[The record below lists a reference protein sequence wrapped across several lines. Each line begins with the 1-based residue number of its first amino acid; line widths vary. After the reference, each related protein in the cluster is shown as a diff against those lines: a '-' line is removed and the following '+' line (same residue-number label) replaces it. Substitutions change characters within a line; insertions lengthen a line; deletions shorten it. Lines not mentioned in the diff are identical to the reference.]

1 MADSVPIVCPY
12 CGVGCNLDLALDQN
26 GRPVKSRA
34 TGRNPELNAKYACVK
49 GFTVYE
55 LLNHP
60 ERLTQPYIR
69 KADKL
74 ELVSW
79 EKAIAAASRG
89 LMVTIQKYGP
99 QSVGL
104 LCSGKIL
111 NEEAYLS
118 QKFQRAVIGNNHVD
132 NCARLCHG
140 PTEAAL
146 RQQLGY
152 GAVSTFLE
160 DYEAVETVFLVGAHT
175 TFTHPV
181 IWMQVKKRA
190 KKGGLNLILADPRET
205 DLVKNAAVHLKVKPG
220 TDIFWIKALGKII
233 IDRGWHDRKFC
244 EQQTIGFEAML
255 QSVENLDVDQACKR
269 AGVAREELEKAA
281 ELIHDKKTIFIWGMG
296 LTQHAHGT
304 DNISALVNLALL
316 TGNIGK
322 PGCGLSPLRGQNNV
336 QGAGDMGAL
345 PNLLAGH
352 MEVDD
357 PAARVHVGAIWGAEL
372 PSEPGL
378 AAPEMIHDI
387 ASRKIRAL
395 YVIGENPVMS
405 EPQSNFVT
413 WMLQKLDLL
422 IVQDI
427 FPNETSKYAHIVL
440 PAATVG
446 EKDGTFTNAAR
457 RVQYTAA
464 GLKPPGEAKPDWQ
477 ILQDMA
483 NAMGADW
490 QYTSTADIWEEI
502 RKTAPVFSGI
512 SHDRLRDSNGIFWP
526 CYDESHPGT
535 PRLYEDGFGF
545 RDRRA
550 RFLPVELPETLM
562 EPTEEYPYILI
573 TGRLLEHFN
582 TGEMS
587 RRTTKLS
594 RLKPSAYLDMNPED
608 ARDAGLDEGDT
619 VSMTSPHGMVKLPLQ
634 IEASMQ
640 RGYLFAPIH
649 FSEPNFNSLMS
660 AVPIDPKARMPALKV
675 VPVKLE
681 LVEKS
686 KGVVKKF

>member
-1 MADSVPIVCPY
+1 MPASIPVVCPY
-12 CGVGCNLDLALDQN
+12 CGVGCNLELTLDEN
-26 GRPVKSRA
+26 GRPTKSSA

-49 GFTVYE
+49 GFAVHE
-55 LLNHP
+55 LLTHS

-79 EKAIAAASRG
+79 EIAIDTAART
-89 LMVTIQKYGP
+89 LKTTIDKYGP
-99 QSVGL
+99 ESVGL

-118 QKFQRAVIGNNHVD
+118 QKFQRAVIGNNHID

-140 PTEAAL
+140 PSEAAL

-160 DYEAVETVFLVGAHT
+160 DYEATETVFLVGAHT

-190 KKGGLNLILADPRET
+190 KKGGLNLVLADPRET
-205 DLVKNAAVHLKVKPG
+205 DLVKNASVHLKVKPG
-220 TDIFWIKALGKII
+220 ADIYWINALVKII
-233 IDRGWHDRKFC
+233 LDKEWHDRDFC
-244 EQQTIGFEAML
+244 EKHTIGFNAL
-255 QSVENLDVDQACKR
+255 CDSVVDLDIDAACRR
-269 AGVAREELEKAA
+269 AGVTREELEKTA
-281 ELIHDKKTIFIWGMG
+281 ELIYDKKTIFIWGMG

-322 PGCGLSPLRGQNNV
+322 PGTGLSPLRGQNNV

-345 PNLLAGH
+345 PNMLAGH
-352 MEVDD
+352 MEVVDE
-357 PAARVHVGAIWGAEL
+357 AARIHVGAIWGAKV
-372 PSEPGL
+372 PSAPGL

-395 YVIGENPVMS
+395 YVIGENPAIS

-413 WMLQKLDLL
+413 WMLQSLDLL

-427 FPNETSKYAHIVL
+427 FPNETCRYADIVL
-440 PAATVG
+440 PAATIG

-464 GLKPPGEAKPDWQ
+464 GLASPGEAKPDWE
-477 ILQDMA
+477 ILQDLA
-483 NAMGADW
+483 TAMGADW
-490 QYTSTADIWEEI
+490 QYTSTEDIWEEI
-502 RKTAPVFSGI
+502 RRAAPVFAGI
-512 SHDRLRDSNGIFWP
+512 THQRLKESNGIFWP
-526 CYDESHPGT
+526 CYDENHPGT

-550 RFLPVELPETLM
+550 RFLPVKLPETLM
-562 EPTEEYPYILI
+562 EPTEDYPYILI
-573 TGRLLEHFN
+573 TGRLLHHFN

-587 RRTTKLS
+587 RRSKKLA
-594 RLKPSAYLDMNPED
+594 RMKPAAYVDMNPED
-608 ARDAGLDEGDT
+608 AAEIDLAEDDT
-619 VSMTSPHGMVKLPLQ
+619 VRMTSPHGTVLLPLKLDDQ
-634 IEASMQ
+634 MQ

-649 FSEPNFNSLMS
+649 YSEPNFNALMS

-675 VPVKLE
+675 VPVKI
-681 LVEKS
+681 EK
-686 KGVVKKF
+686 G

>member
-1 MADSVPIVCPY
+1 MGDDVMPSYIPIVCPY
-12 CGVGCNLDLALDQN
+12 CGVGCNLELTLGDT
-26 GRPVKSRA
+26 GRPTRSSA
-34 TGRNPELNAKYACVK
+34 SGRNPELNAKYACVK
-49 GFTVYE
+49 GFSVHE

-60 ERLTQPYIR
+60 ERLKQPYIR

-89 LMVTIQKYGP
+89 LMVTIKKYGP
-99 QSVGL
+99 ESVGL

-140 PTEAAL
+140 PSEAAL

-160 DYEAVETVFLVGAHT
+160 DYDATETVFLVGAHT

-181 IWMQVKKRA
+181 IWMSVKKRA

-205 DLVKNAAVHLKVKPG
+205 DLVKNAAIHLKVKPG
-220 TDIFWIKALGKII
+220 TDIFWINALVKII
-233 IDRGWHDRKFC
+233 IDKGWHNREFC
-244 EQQTIGFEAML
+244 EKYTIGFKA
-255 QSVENLDVDQACKR
+255 VCGTIADFNIDAACRR
-269 AGVAREELEKAA
+269 AGVKREELERVAG
-281 ELIHDKKTIFIWGMG
+281 LLHNTKTIFIWGMG

-304 DNISALVNLALL
+304 DNVAALINLALL

-345 PNLLAGH
+345 PNQLAGH

-357 PAARVHVGAIWGAEL
+357 EAARIHVGAIWGADV
-372 PSEPGL
+372 PSKRGL

-395 YVIGENPVMS
+395 YVIGENPAVS

-427 FPNETSKYAHIVL
+427 FPNETCKYAHIVL
-440 PAATVG
+440 PAAMVG

-457 RVQYTAA
+457 RVQYTSA

-477 ILQDMA
+477 ILQEMA
-483 NAMGADW
+483 NAMGANW
-490 QYTSTADIWEEI
+490 KYTSTAEIWEEI
-502 RKTAPVFSGI
+502 RMAAPVFSGI
-512 SHDRLRDSNGIFWP
+512 SHKRLKGSNGIFWP

-550 RFLPVELPETLM
+550 RFMPVNLPETLM
-562 EPTEEYPYILI
+562 EPTEAYPYVLI

-587 RRTTKLS
+587 RRTAKLS
-594 RLKPSAYLDMNPED
+594 RLKPASYLDMNPED
-608 ARDAGLDEGDT
+608 AAAAGLSENDT
-619 VSMTSPHGMVKLPLQ
+619 VRMTSPYGTVLLPLKL
-634 IEASMQ
+634 EASMQ

-660 AVPIDPKARMPALKV
+660 AVPIDPKARMPALKI
-675 VPVKLE
+675 VPVK
-681 LVEKS
+681 VEP
-686 KGVVKKF
+686 VE

>member
-1 MADSVPIVCPY
+1 MPSSIPIVCPY
-12 CGVGCNLDLALDQN
+12 CGVGCNLELTLDED
-26 GRPVKSRA
+26 GRPVKSSA
-34 TGRNPELNAKYACVK
+34 AGRNPELNAKYACVK
-49 GFTVYE
+49 GFTVHE
-55 LLNHP
+55 LLNHE
-60 ERLTQPYIR
+60 ERLTQPYMR
-69 KADKL
+69 KVDKL

-79 EKAIAAASRG
+79 EEAIAAASQG
-89 LMVTIQKYGP
+89 LKKVIAKYGP
-99 QSVGL
+99 ESVGM

-118 QKFQRAVIGNNHVD
+118 QKFQRVVIGNNHVD

-140 PTEAAL
+140 PSEAAL

-160 DYEAVETVFLVGAHT
+160 DYDATQTVFVVGAHT

-181 IWMQVKKRA
+181 IWMSVKKRA

-220 TDIFWIKALGKII
+220 TDIFWINALGKIMV
-233 IDRGWHDRKFC
+233 DKGWHDREFC
-244 EQQTIGFEAML
+244 EKQTIGFNAL
-255 QSVENLDVDQACKR
+255 CKSLENLGVDAACKR
-269 AGVAREELEKAA
+269 AGIKREKLEKAA

-336 QGAGDMGAL
+336 QGVGDMGAL

-352 MEVDD
+352 MQVNDE
-357 PAARVHVGAIWGAEL
+357 AARIHVSAIWDAQV
-372 PSEPGL
+372 PSQPGL

-395 YVIGENPVMS
+395 YVIGENPAVS

-413 WMLQKLDLL
+413 WMLHQLDLL

-427 FPNETSKYAHIVL
+427 FPIETSKYAHIVL
-440 PAATVG
+440 PAAMVG

-457 RVQYTAA
+457 RIQHTAA

-477 ILQDMA
+477 ILQDLA
-483 NAMGADW
+483 NAMGSNW
-490 QYTSTADIWEEI
+490 QYTSTNDIWEEI
-502 RKTAPVFSGI
+502 RKAAPVFSGI
-512 SHDRLRDSNGIFWP
+512 SHRRLKASCGIFWP

-550 RFLPVELPETLM
+550 RFLPVKLPETLM
-562 EPTEEYPYILI
+562 EPTEEYPYVLI

-594 RLKPSAYLDMNPED
+594 RLKPASYLDMNPQD
-608 ARDAGLDEGDT
+608 AEAAGLSENDT
-619 VSMTSPHGMVKLPLQ
+619 VRMTSPYGTVRLPLKFDD
-634 IEASMQ
+634 SLQ
-640 RGYLFAPIH
+640 RGHLFAPIH

-675 VPVKLE
+675 IPVK
-681 LVEKS
+681 VEKQ
-686 KGVVKKF
+686 V

>member
-1 MADSVPIVCPY
+1 MPSSIPIVCPY
-12 CGVGCNLDLALDQN
+12 CGVGCNLELALNED
-26 GRPVKSRA
+26 GRPVKCRA

-49 GFTVYE
+49 GFTVHE

-60 ERLTQPYIR
+60 ERLTRPYIR

-79 EKAIAAASRG
+79 KAAIAAASRG
-89 LMVTIQKYGP
+89 FRAIIQKYGP
-99 QSVGL
+99 QAVGM

-140 PTEAAL
+140 PSEAAL

-160 DYEAVETVFLVGAHT
+160 DYDATETVFVVGAHT
-175 TFTHPV
+175 TYTHPV
-181 IWMQVKKRA
+181 IWMSVKRRA
-190 KKGGLNLILADPRET
+190 KRGGLNLILADPRKT
-205 DLVKNAAVHLKVKPG
+205 DLVKHAVVHLKVKPG

-233 IDRGWHDRKFC
+233 IEKGWHDREFC
-244 EQQTIGFEAML
+244 EKQTIGFDAVCKT
-255 QSVENLDVDQACKR
+255 VEDFDIAKACKK
-269 AGVAREELEKAA
+269 AGVTREELEKVA

-304 DNISALVNLALL
+304 DNVTALVNLALL

-322 PGCGLSPLRGQNNV
+322 PGTGLSPLRGQNNV

-357 PAARVHVGAIWGAEL
+357 EAARLHVSAIWGADV
-372 PSEPGL
+372 PSQRGL
-378 AAPEMIHDI
+378 AAPEMIHEI
-387 ASRKIRAL
+387 ASRRIRAL
-395 YVIGENPVMS
+395 YVIGENPAVS

-413 WMLQKLDLL
+413 WMLQQLDLL

-440 PAATVG
+440 PAAAVG

-457 RVQYTAA
+457 RIQYTAK
-464 GLKPPGEAKPDWQ
+464 GVPPPGQAKPDWQ
-477 ILQDMA
+477 ILMDMA
-483 NAMGADW
+483 NAMRADW
-490 QYTSTADIWEEI
+490 QYTSTEEIWEEI
-502 RKTAPVFSGI
+502 RRAAPEFSGI
-512 SHDRLRDSNGIFWP
+512 SHQRLKGSPGLFWP
-526 CYDESHPGT
+526 CYDDSHPGT

-550 RFLPVELPETLM
+550 RFLPVNLPETLM
-562 EPTEEYPYILI
+562 EPTEDYPYILI

-587 RRTTKLS
+587 RRSTKLS
-594 RLKPSAYLDMNPED
+594 KLRPASYLDMNPKD
-608 ARDAGLDEGDT
+608 AETAGLAENDT
-619 VSMTSPHGMVKLPLQ
+619 VRMTSPYGTVKLPLKL
-634 IEASMQ
+634 EASMQ

-649 FSEPNFNSLMS
+649 FSESNFNSLMS

-675 VPVKLE
+675 VPVK
-681 LVEKS
+681 VEKHN
-686 KGVVKKF
+686 

>member
-1 MADSVPIVCPY
+1 MPSSIPIVCPY
-12 CGVGCNLDLALDQN
+12 CGVGCNLDLTLDES
-26 GRPVKSRA
+26 GRPTKSRA
-34 TGRNPELNAKYACVK
+34 AGRNSELNGKYACVK
-49 GFTVYE
+49 GFTVHE

-79 EKAIAAASRG
+79 ENAIAAASRA
-89 LMVTIQKYGP
+89 LMVTINKYGP

-118 QKFQRAVIGNNHVD
+118 QKFQRAVIGNNHID

-140 PTEAAL
+140 PSEVAL

-160 DYEAVETVFLVGAHT
+160 DYDATDTVFVVGAHT

-181 IWMQVKKRA
+181 LWMSIKKRA

-205 DLVKNAAVHLKVKPG
+205 DLVKNAAVHLQVKPG

-233 IDRGWHDRKFC
+233 IDKGWHDQQFC
-244 EQQTIGFEAML
+244 EKQTIGFKAVCEMIADFDIDL
-255 QSVENLDVDQACKR
+255 ACRR
-269 AGVAREELEKAA
+269 AGVTRADLEKIAG
-281 ELIHDKKTIFIWGMG
+281 LIHNKRTIFIWGMG

-304 DNISALVNLALL
+304 DNVTALVNLALL

-322 PGCGLSPLRGQNNV
+322 PGCGLAPLRGQNNV

-357 PAARVHVGAIWGAEL
+357 EAARIHVGAIWGAEV
-372 PSEPGL
+372 PASKGL

-395 YVIGENPVMS
+395 YVIGENPAVS

-427 FPNETSKYAHIVL
+427 FPSETSKYAHIVL

-464 GLKPPGEAKPDWQ
+464 GISPPGQAKSDWQ
-477 ILQDMA
+477 ILQDLA
-483 NAMGADW
+483 NAMGANW
-490 QYTSTADIWEEI
+490 QYTSSADIWQEI
-502 RKTAPVFSGI
+502 RTAAPVFSGI
-512 SHDRLRDSNGIFWP
+512 THQRLKESNGIFWP

-550 RFLPVELPETLM
+550 RFMPVDLPETLM
-562 EPTEEYPYILI
+562 EPTEQYPYLLI

-587 RRTTKLS
+587 RRSKKLA
-594 RLKPSAYLDMNPED
+594 RLRPASYLDMNPQD
-608 ARDAGLDEGDT
+608 AAEADLTENAT
-619 VSMTSPHGMVKLPLQ
+619 VRLTSPHGTVLLPLKLD
-634 IEASMQ
+634 SKMQ

-649 FSEPNFNSLMS
+649 YSEPNFNSLMS

-675 VPVKLE
+675 VPVK
-681 LVEKS
+681 VEPADR
-686 KGVVKKF
+686 G

>member
-1 MADSVPIVCPY
+1 MAASIPIVCPY
-12 CGVGCNLDLALDQN
+12 CGVGCNLDLALDET
-26 GRPVKSRA
+26 GRPVKCRA

-49 GFTVYE
+49 GFTVHE

-69 KADKL
+69 QADQL

-79 EKAIAAASRG
+79 GEAIQFASRR
-89 LMVTIQKYGP
+89 LKEISSKYGTE
-99 QSVGL
+99 SIGM

-140 PTEAAL
+140 PTEVAL

-160 DYEAVETVFLVGAHT
+160 DYEATETVFLVGAHT

-205 DLVKNAAVHLKVKPG
+205 DLVKNAALHLKVKPG
-220 TDIFWIKALGKII
+220 ADIFWLKALGKII
-233 IDRGWHDRKFC
+233 IDKGWHDRAFC
-244 EQQTIGFEAML
+244 EKQTIGFNAVRNSL
-255 QSVENLDVDQACKR
+255 QDIDVDTACNR
-269 AGVAREELEKAA
+269 AGVTREQLEKAA
-281 ELIHDKKTIFIWGMG
+281 ELIHDRKTIFIWGMG

-304 DNISALVNLALL
+304 DNITALVNLALL

-357 PAARVHVGAIWGAEL
+357 EAARVHVGAIWGADV
-372 PSEPGL
+372 PSQPGL

-395 YVIGENPVMS
+395 YVIGENPAVS

-427 FPNETSKYAHIVL
+427 FANETSKYAHIVL

-464 GLKPPGEAKPDWQ
+464 GIKPPGEAKPDWM
-477 ILQDMA
+477 ILQKMA
-483 NAMGADW
+483 NAMGASW
-490 QYTSTADIWEEI
+490 QYTSSEDIWEEI
-502 RKTAPVFSGI
+502 RQVAPVFSGI
-512 SHDRLRDSNGIFWP
+512 SHTRLKKSPGIFWP

-550 RFLPVELPETLM
+550 RFLPVELPDTLM

-594 RLKPSAYLDMNPED
+594 KLKPAAYLDMNPAD
-608 ARDAGLDEGDT
+608 AEDAGLCEDDT
-619 VSMTSPHGMVKLPLQ
+619 VRITSPHGTVKLPLK

-649 FSEPNFNSLMS
+649 FGEANLNSLMS

-675 VPVKLE
+675 VPVKIE
-681 LVEKS
+681 PAK
-686 KGVVKKF
+686 

>member
-1 MADSVPIVCPY
+1 MAASIPIVCPY
-12 CGVGCNLDLALDQN
+12 CGVGCNLDLALDET
-26 GRPVKSRA
+26 GRPIKCRA
-34 TGRNPELNAKYACVK
+34 TGRNPELNGKYACVK
-49 GFTVYE
+49 GFTVHE
-55 LLNHP
+55 LICHE

-69 KADKL
+69 QADQL

-79 EKAIAAASRG
+79 GEAIQFTSRR
-89 LMVTIQKYGP
+89 LKEISSKYGTE
-99 QSVGL
+99 SIGM

-140 PTEAAL
+140 PTEVAL

-160 DYEAVETVFLVGAHT
+160 DYEATETVFLVGAHT

-220 TDIFWIKALGKII
+220 TDIFWLKALGKII
-233 IDRGWHDRKFC
+233 IDKGWHDQEFC
-244 EQQTIGFEAML
+244 EKQTIGFNAVRNSL
-255 QSVENLDVDQACKR
+255 QEIDVDTACNR
-269 AGVAREELEKAA
+269 AGVTREQLEKAA
-281 ELIHDKKTIFIWGMG
+281 QLIHDRKTIFIWGMG

-304 DNISALVNLALL
+304 DNITALVNLALL

-357 PAARVHVGAIWGAEL
+357 EAARVHVGAIWGADV

-395 YVIGENPVMS
+395 YVIGENPAVS

-427 FPNETSKYAHIVL
+427 FANETSKYAHIVL
-440 PAATVG
+440 PATTVG

-464 GLKPPGEAKPDWQ
+464 GIKPPGEAKPDWL
-477 ILQDMA
+477 ILQKMA
-483 NAMGADW
+483 NAMGANW
-490 QYTSTADIWEEI
+490 QYTSAADIWEEI
-502 RKTAPVFSGI
+502 RQVAPVFSGI
-512 SHDRLRDSNGIFWP
+512 SHKRLKGSPGIFWP

-550 RFLPVELPETLM
+550 RFLPVELPDTLM

-594 RLKPSAYLDMNPED
+594 KLKPAAYLDMNPED
-608 ARDAGLDEGDT
+608 AEAAGLCEDDT
-619 VSMTSPHGMVKLPLQ
+619 VRITSPHGTVKLPLK

-649 FSEPNFNSLMS
+649 FGEANLNSLMS

-675 VPVKLE
+675 VPVKIE
-681 LVEKS
+681 PAK
-686 KGVVKKF
+686 

>member
-1 MADSVPIVCPY
+1 MPVSIPIVCPY
-12 CGVGCNLDLALDQN
+12 CGVGCNLDLALDEN
-26 GRPVKSRA
+26 GRPVKSSA

-49 GFTVYE
+49 GFTVHG

-60 ERLTQPYIR
+60 ERLSQPYIR

-79 EKAIAAASRG
+79 ETAIAAASRG
-89 LMVTIQKYGP
+89 LSVTLQKYGP
-99 QSVGL
+99 GSVGL

-118 QKFQRAVIGNNHVD
+118 QKFQRAVIGNNHID

-146 RQQLGY
+146 RKQLGY

-160 DYEAVETVFLVGAHT
+160 DYEATETVFLVGAHT

-220 TDIFWIKALGKII
+220 TDIFWIKALVKVI
-233 IDRGWHDRKFC
+233 IDKGWHNRAFC
-244 EQQTIGFEAML
+244 EQQTIGFDAL
-255 QSVENLDVDQACKR
+255 RQSVEDLDIGWACKR
-269 AGVAREELEKAA
+269 AGVKREELDKIA

-304 DNISALVNLALL
+304 DNITELVNLALL

-336 QGAGDMGAL
+336 QGVGDMGAL

-357 PAARVHVGAIWGAEL
+357 KAARIHVGAIWGADV

-395 YVIGENPVMS
+395 YVIGENPAIS
-405 EPQSNFVT
+405 EPQSNFVA

-457 RVQYTAA
+457 RVQYTAG
-464 GLKPPGEAKPDWQ
+464 GLKPPGEARPDWQ
-477 ILQDMA
+477 ILQAMA

-490 QYTSTADIWEEI
+490 QYASTADIWEEI
-502 RKTAPVFSGI
+502 RQVAPVFSGI
-512 SHDRLRDSNGIFWP
+512 THQRLKDSPGIFWP
-526 CYDESHPGT
+526 CYNESHAGT

-562 EPTEEYPYILI
+562 EPTENYPYILI

-587 RRTTKLS
+587 RRITKLA
-594 RLKPSAYLDMNPED
+594 RLQPAAYLDMNPED
-608 ARDAGLDEGDT
+608 AEAAGLGEEDI
-619 VSMTSPHGMVKLPLQ
+619 VRMTSPHGTVQLPLKV
-634 IEASMQ
+634 ESSMQ

-649 FSEPNFNSLMS
+649 FSEPNFNALMS
-660 AVPIDPKARMPALKV
+660 AVPIDPQARMPALKV

-681 LVEKS
+681 KV
-686 KGVVKKF
+686 

>member
-1 MADSVPIVCPY
+1 VCPY
-12 CGVGCNLDLALDQN
+12 CGVGCNLELALNED
-26 GRPVKSRA
+26 GRPTKSSA
-34 TGRNPELNAKYACVK
+34 SGRNQELNARYLCVK
-49 GFTVYE
+49 GFTVHE
-55 LLNHP
+55 LLNHE
-60 ERLTQPYIR
+60 ERLRQPYIR

-74 ELVSW
+74 ELVTW
-79 EKAIAAASRG
+79 EEAINYASRR
-89 LMVTIQKYGP
+89 LKKISSKYGP
-99 QSVGL
+99 ESIGM

-118 QKFQRAVIGNNHVD
+118 QKFQRAVIGNNHID

-140 PTEAAL
+140 PSEVAL
-146 RQQLGY
+146 RRQLGY

-160 DYEAVETVFLVGAHT
+160 DYEATETVFLVGAHT

-181 IWMQVKKRA
+181 IWMQVKRRA
-190 KKGGLNLILADPRET
+190 KKGGLNLILADPRGT
-205 DLVKNAAVHLKVKPG
+205 DLVKNAAVHLKVRPG
-220 TDIFWIKALGKII
+220 MDIFWIKALGKII
-233 IDRGWHDRKFC
+233 IEKGWQDQEFC
-244 EQQTIGFEAML
+244 EKQTIGFNA
-255 QSVENLDVDQACKR
+255 VCNTLDRFDIDAACSR
-269 AGVAREELEKAA
+269 AGVNRRDLEKAA

-304 DNISALVNLALL
+304 DNITAIVNLALL

-357 PAARVHVGAIWGAEL
+357 EAARLHVSALWGTDV
-372 PSEPGL
+372 PTKPGL

-387 ASRKIRAL
+387 ASSKIRAL
-395 YVIGENPVMS
+395 YVIGENPAVS

-427 FPNETSKYAHIVL
+427 FPNVTTKYAHIVL
-440 PAATVG
+440 PAAMVG

-464 GLKPPGEAKPDWQ
+464 GLKPPGEAKADWQ
-477 ILQDMA
+477 IIQDMA
-483 NAMGADW
+483 NAMGANW
-490 QYTSTADIWEEI
+490 QYTSSADIWEEI
-502 RKTAPVFSGI
+502 RKAAPVFCGVT
-512 SHDRLRDSNGIFWP
+512 HKRLKATSGIFWP

-550 RFLPVELPETLM
+550 RFFPVDLPTTFM
-562 EPTEEYPYILI
+562 EPTEEYPFVLI

-594 RLKPSAYLDMNPED
+594 KLKPASYFDMNPED
-608 ARDAGLDEGDT
+608 AKTVGLCEDDT
-619 VSMTSPHGMVKLPLQ
+619 VSMISPHGSVQLPLRINANLQ
-634 IEASMQ
+634 S
-640 RGYLFAPIH
+640 GYLFAPIH

-660 AVPIDPKARMPALKV
+660 AIPIDPKARMPALKV

-681 LVEKS
+681 
-686 KGVVKKF
+686 KKT

>member
-1 MADSVPIVCPY
+1 MPSSIPIVCPY
-12 CGVGCNLDLALDQN
+12 CGVGCNLDLALDDN
-26 GRPVKSRA
+26 GRPVKCRA

-49 GFTVYE
+49 GFTVHE

-69 KADKL
+69 KVDKL

-79 EKAIAAASRG
+79 EQAIAAASRG

-118 QKFQRAVIGNNHVD
+118 QKFQRAVIGNNHID

-160 DYEAVETVFLVGAHT
+160 DYEATETVFLVGAHT

-220 TDIFWIKALGKII
+220 ADIFWINALAKII
-233 IDRGWHDRKFC
+233 IDKGWHDQDFC
-244 EQQTIGFEAML
+244 ENQTIGFNAVRN
-255 QSVENLDVDQACKR
+255 SVQDIDVDTACNR
-269 AGVAREELEKAA
+269 AGVTRGQLEKVA
-281 ELIHDKKTIFIWGMG
+281 ELIHDRKTIFIWGMG

-304 DNISALVNLALL
+304 DNVIALVNLALL

-336 QGAGDMGAL
+336 QGVGDMGAL

-357 PAARVHVGAIWGAEL
+357 EAARVHVGAIWGADV

-395 YVIGENPVMS
+395 YVIGENPAVS

-427 FPNETSKYAHIVL
+427 FPIETSKYAHIVL
-440 PAATVG
+440 PAAAVG
-446 EKDGTFTNAAR
+446 EKAGTFTNAAR
-457 RVQYTAA
+457 RVQYTAD
-464 GLKPPGEAKPDWQ
+464 GIKPPGEAKADWM
-477 ILQDMA
+477 ILQEMA
-483 NAMGADW
+483 NAMGANW

-502 RKTAPVFSGI
+502 RQVAPVFSGI
-512 SHDRLRDSNGIFWP
+512 SHSRLKKSPGIFWP

-562 EPTEEYPYILI
+562 EPTEQYPYILI

-594 RLKPSAYLDMNPED
+594 KLKPAAYLDMNPED
-608 ARDAGLDEGDT
+608 AEAAGLAEDET
-619 VSMTSPHGMVKLPLQ
+619 VRMTSPHGTVQLPLKLND
-634 IEASMQ
+634 SMQ

-675 VPVKLE
+675 VPVK
-681 LVEKS
+681 VEK
-686 KGVVKKF
+686 V

>member
-1 MADSVPIVCPY
+1 MPSSVFSIPIVCPF
-12 CGVGCNLDLALDQN
+12 CGVGCNLELILDEA
-26 GRPVKSRA
+26 GRPVKSSA
-34 TGRNPELNAKYACVK
+34 AGRNPELNGKYACVK

-60 ERLTQPYIR
+60 ERLTRPYIR
-69 KADKL
+69 KSDKL

-79 EKAIAAASRG
+79 ENAIAAASLA
-89 LMVTIQKYGP
+89 LMETIKKYGP
-99 QSVGL
+99 QSVGM

-118 QKFQRAVIGNNHVD
+118 QKFQRAVIGNNHID

-140 PTEAAL
+140 PSEAAL

-160 DYEAVETVFLVGAHT
+160 DYDATETVMVVGAHT

-181 IWMQVKKRA
+181 IWMSVKRRA
-190 KKGGLNLILADPRET
+190 KKGGLNLIIADPRQT
-205 DLVKNAAVHLKVKPG
+205 DLVKNATVHLRVKPG
-220 TDIFWIKALGKII
+220 MDIFWLNALAKII
-233 IDRGWHDRKFC
+233 IDKGWHDRTFC
-244 EQQTIGFEAML
+244 RKQTLGFDAL
-255 QSVENLDVDQACKR
+255 CRSVENFDVAAACKR
-269 AGVAREELEKAA
+269 AGVKLEELEKAA
-281 ELIHDKKTIFIWGMG
+281 ELIHTKRTVFIWGMG

-304 DNISALVNLALL
+304 DNVTALVNLALL

-357 PAARVHVGAIWGAEL
+357 EAARIHVGAIWGREV
-372 PSEPGL
+372 PSPRGL

-395 YVIGENPVMS
+395 YVIGENPAVS
-405 EPQSNFVT
+405 EPQSNFVA
-413 WMLQKLDLL
+413 WMLQRLDLL

-440 PAATVG
+440 PAAMVG

-457 RVQYTAA
+457 RIQYTAA
-464 GLKPPGEAKPDWQ
+464 GIKPPGEAKPDWQ
-477 ILQDMA
+477 ILQAMA
-483 NAMGADW
+483 NAMGANW
-490 QYTSTADIWEEI
+490 QYASSSDIWEEI
-502 RKTAPVFSGI
+502 RSAAPIFSGI
-512 SHDRLRDSNGIFWP
+512 SHNRLRKSNGLFWP

-550 RFLPVELPETLM
+550 RFLPVDLPETLM
-562 EPTEEYPYILI
+562 EPTEAYPYILI

-587 RRTTKLS
+587 RRTAKLS
-594 RLKPSAYLDMNPED
+594 RLKPSSYLDMNP
-608 ARDAGLDEGDT
+608 RDAAEAGLAENDM
-619 VSMTSPHGMVKLPLQ
+619 VRLTSPHGTVLLPLKL
-634 IEASMQ
+634 EASMQ

-649 FSEPNFNSLMS
+649 YSEPNFNSLMS
-660 AVPIDPKARMPALKV
+660 AVPIDTRARMPALKV
-675 VPVKLE
+675 VPVKVE
-681 LVEKS
+681 LS
-686 KGVVKKF
+686 RQ

>member
-1 MADSVPIVCPY
+1 MKTSIPIVCPY
-12 CGVGCNLDLALDQN
+12 CGVGCNLDLALDEN
-26 GRPVKSRA
+26 GRPVKSSA
-34 TGRNPELNAKYACVK
+34 TGRNPELNGKYACVK
-49 GFTVYE
+49 GFTVHE
-55 LLNHP
+55 LIRHK
-60 ERLTQPYIR
+60 ERLTQPYLR
-69 KADKL
+69 KADQL

-79 EKAIAAASRG
+79 DEAIRIASRRLKEIAG
-89 LMVTIQKYGP
+89 KYGP
-99 QSVGL
+99 KSIGL

-118 QKFQRAVIGNNHVD
+118 QKFQRAVIGNNHID

-152 GAVSTFLE
+152 GAVSTFLK
-160 DYEAVETVFLVGAHT
+160 DYDATETVFLVGAHT

-181 IWMQVKKRA
+181 IWMNVKKRA

-220 TDIFWIKALGKII
+220 TDIFWIKALCKLI
-233 IDRGWHDRKFC
+233 IDKDWHNQEFC
-244 EQQTIGFEAML
+244 EKQTIGFKAL
-255 QSVENLDVDQACKR
+255 CKTLATLDIDGACKR
-269 AGVAREELEKAA
+269 AGVQRKELEKVA

-352 MEVDD
+352 MEVGDE
-357 PAARVHVGAIWGAEL
+357 AARIHVGAIWDANV
-372 PSEPGL
+372 PSAPGL

-395 YVIGENPVMS
+395 YVIGENPAVS

-427 FPNETSKYAHIVL
+427 FPTETSKYAHIVL
-440 PAATVG
+440 PAAAVG

-477 ILQDMA
+477 ILQELA

-490 QYTSTADIWEEI
+490 QYTSSEDIWEEI
-502 RKTAPVFSGI
+502 RQAAPVFSGI
-512 SHDRLRDSNGIFWP
+512 SHRRLRGSPGIFWP

-535 PRLYEDGFGF
+535 PRLFEDGFGF

-550 RFLPVELPETLM
+550 RFLPVELPDTLM
-562 EPTEEYPYILI
+562 EPTEAYPYILI

-594 RLKPSAYLDMNPED
+594 KLKPSSFMDMNPED
-608 ARDAGLDEGDT
+608 AEVDGFSEGDI
-619 VSMTSPHGMVKLPLQ
+619 VRVTSPHGSVQLPLK
-634 IEASMQ
+634 INTSMQ
-640 RGYLFAPIH
+640 TGYLFAPIH

-675 VPVKLE
+675 IPVKLQK
-681 LVEKS
+681 EK
-686 KGVVKKF
+686 

>member
-1 MADSVPIVCPY
+1 MPVSIPIVCPY
-12 CGVGCNLDLALDQN
+12 CGVGCNLDLALDEN
-26 GRPVKSRA
+26 GRPVKSSA
-34 TGRNPELNAKYACVK
+34 TGRNPELNGKYACVK
-49 GFTVYE
+49 GFTVHG

-60 ERLTQPYIR
+60 ERLSQPYIR

-79 EKAIAAASRG
+79 ETAIAAASRG
-89 LMVTIQKYGP
+89 LSVTLQKYGP
-99 QSVGL
+99 GSVGL

-118 QKFQRAVIGNNHVD
+118 QKFQRAVIGNNHID

-146 RQQLGY
+146 RKQLGY

-160 DYEAVETVFLVGAHT
+160 DYDATETVFLVGAHT

-220 TDIFWIKALGKII
+220 ADIFWIKALVKVI
-233 IDRGWHDRKFC
+233 IDKGWHDRTFC
-244 EQQTIGFEAML
+244 EKQTIGFDAL
-255 QSVENLDVDQACKR
+255 RQSVEDLDIGWACRR
-269 AGVAREELEKAA
+269 AGVKREELEKIA
-281 ELIHDKKTIFIWGMG
+281 ELIHNKKTIFIWGMG

-304 DNISALVNLALL
+304 DNITELVNLALL

-336 QGAGDMGAL
+336 QGVGDMGAL

-357 PAARVHVGAIWGAEL
+357 KAARIHVGAIWGADV

-395 YVIGENPVMS
+395 YVIGENPAIS
-405 EPQSNFVT
+405 EPQSNFVA

-440 PAATVG
+440 PAASVG

-457 RVQYTAA
+457 RVQYTAG
-464 GLKPPGEAKPDWQ
+464 GLKPPGEARPDWQ
-477 ILQDMA
+477 ILQEMA

-490 QYTSTADIWEEI
+490 QYTSTAEIWEEI
-502 RKTAPVFSGI
+502 RQVAPVFSGI
-512 SHDRLRDSNGIFWP
+512 THQRLKDSPGIFWP
-526 CYDESHPGT
+526 CYDESHAGT
-535 PRLYEDGFGF
+535 PRLFEDGFGF

-550 RFLPVELPETLM
+550 RFLPVELPDTLM
-562 EPTEEYPYILI
+562 EPTEQYPYILI

-587 RRTTKLS
+587 RRITKLS
-594 RLKPSAYLDMNPED
+594 KLQPAAYLDMNPED
-608 ARDAGLDEGDT
+608 AEAAGLGEEDI
-619 VSMTSPHGMVKLPLQ
+619 VRMTSPHGTVQLPLKV
-634 IEASMQ
+634 ETSMQ

-649 FSEPNFNSLMS
+649 FSEPNFNALMS

-675 VPVKLE
+675 VPVK
-681 LVEKS
+681 VEK
-686 KGVVKKF
+686 V

>member
-1 MADSVPIVCPY
+1 MTSTIPIVCPY
-12 CGVGCNLDLALDQN
+12 CGVGCNLELALDEN
-26 GRPVKSRA
+26 GRPVKSSA
-34 TGRNPELNAKYACVK
+34 VGRNPELNAKYACVK
-49 GFTVYE
+49 GFTVHE
-55 LLNHP
+55 LIRHE

-79 EKAIAAASRG
+79 DEAIQIASHR
-89 LMVTIQKYGP
+89 LKEISNKYGP
-99 QSVGL
+99 ESIGM

-111 NEEAYLS
+111 NEEAYLT

-160 DYEAVETVFLVGAHT
+160 DYEATETVFLVGAHT

-233 IDRGWHDRKFC
+233 IDKDWHDQEFC
-244 EQQTIGFEAML
+244 EKQTIGFKAMCE
-255 QSVENLDVDQACKR
+255 SVANLDIDIACKR
-269 AGVAREELEKAA
+269 SGVQRDELEKVA
-281 ELIHDKKTIFIWGMG
+281 ELIHNKKTIFIWGMG

-304 DNISALVNLALL
+304 DNVTALVNLALL

-357 PAARVHVGAIWGAEL
+357 EAARIHVGAIWGADL
-372 PSEPGL
+372 PTSRGL

-395 YVIGENPVMS
+395 YVIGENPAVS

-440 PAATVG
+440 PAAMVG
-446 EKDGTFTNAAR
+446 EKDGSFTNAAR

-477 ILQDMA
+477 ILQEMA
-483 NAMGADW
+483 NAMGTKW
-490 QYTSTADIWEEI
+490 QYTSTDDIWQEI
-502 RKTAPVFSGI
+502 RRAAPVFSGI
-512 SHDRLRDSNGIFWP
+512 SHHRLKESNGIFWP

-550 RFLPVELPETLM
+550 RFLPVELPDTLM
-562 EPTEEYPYILI
+562 EPTEEYPYVLI

-587 RRTTKLS
+587 RRTTKLLK
-594 RLKPSAYLDMNPED
+594 LKPASYLDMNPQD
-608 ARDAGLDEGDT
+608 AEAAGLAENDT
-619 VSMTSPHGMVKLPLQ
+619 VRMTSPHGTVLLPLKL
-634 IEASMQ
+634 EASMQ
-640 RGYLFAPIH
+640 PGYLFAPIH
-649 FSEPNFNSLMS
+649 FSEPNFNALMS

-675 VPVKLE
+675 VPVK
-681 LVEKS
+681 VQKEK
-686 KGVVKKF
+686 

>member
-1 MADSVPIVCPY
+1 MQRQIPIICPF
-12 CGVGCNLDLALDQN
+12 CGVGCNLELSLDEN
-26 GRPVKSRA
+26 GRPVKSGA
-34 TGRNPELNAKYACVK
+34 KGRNPELNAKYACVK
-49 GFTVYE
+49 GFTVHE

-69 KADKL
+69 KAVQL

-79 EKAIAAASRG
+79 NEAIQFASRR
-89 LMVTIQKYGP
+89 LKQISHKYG
-99 QSVGL
+99 SESIGM

-118 QKFQRAVIGNNHVD
+118 QKFQRTVVGNNHVD

-140 PTEAAL
+140 PSEVAL
-146 RQQLGY
+146 RRQLGY

-160 DYEAVETVFLVGAHT
+160 DYEATETVFLVGAHT

-220 TDIFWIKALGKII
+220 TDIFWIKALSKII
-233 IDRGWHDRKFC
+233 IDKGWHDREFC
-244 EQQTIGFEAML
+244 EKQTIGYKAL
-255 QSVENLDVDQACKR
+255 CRTIENLDVDAACQR
-269 AGVAREELEKAA
+269 AGVTREALEKAA
-281 ELIHDKKTIFIWGMG
+281 NLIHAKKTIFIWGMG

-304 DNISALVNLALL
+304 DNVIAVVNLALL

-345 PNLLAGH
+345 PNLLPGH

-357 PAARVHVGAIWGAEL
+357 EAARVHVGAIWGADV
-372 PSEPGL
+372 PCGTGL
-378 AAPEMIHDI
+378 AAPEMIHHI
-387 ASRKIRAL
+387 ASGKIRAL
-395 YVIGENPVMS
+395 YVIGENPVVS
-405 EPQSNFVT
+405 EPQSNFVK

-427 FPNETSKYAHIVL
+427 FANETAKYAHIVL
-440 PAATVG
+440 PAAAVG
-446 EKDGTFTNAAR
+446 EKEGTFTNAAR
-457 RVQYTAA
+457 RVQYSAA
-464 GLKPPGEAKPDWQ
+464 GLKLPGEAKPDWW
-477 ILQDMA
+477 ILQEIA
-483 NAMGADW
+483 NAMGASW
-490 QYTSTADIWEEI
+490 PYTSTEDIWEEI
-502 RKTAPVFSGI
+502 REAAPVFSGI
-512 SHDRLRDSNGIFWP
+512 SHDRLKASPGIFWP

-550 RFLPVELPETLM
+550 RFMPVELPDTLM
-562 EPTEEYPYILI
+562 EPTEEYPYVLI

-587 RRTTKLS
+587 RRSAKLL
-594 RLKPSAYLDMNPED
+594 RLKPESYLNMNPDD
-608 ARDAGLDEGDT
+608 AEADGLGENDT
-619 VSMTSPHGMVKLPLQ
+619 VRITSPHGTVQLPLK

-675 VPVKLE
+675 VPVK
-681 LVEKS
+681 VEKQM
-686 KGVVKKF
+686 VT

>member
-1 MADSVPIVCPY
+1 MPSKIPIVCPY
-12 CGVGCNLDLALDQN
+12 CGVGCNLELNLDEN
-26 GRPVKSRA
+26 GRPNKSRA
-34 TGRNPELNAKYACVK
+34 SGRNPELNGKYLCVK
-49 GFTVYE
+49 GFTVHE

-60 ERLTQPYIR
+60 ERLSQPYIR
-69 KADKL
+69 KVDKL

-79 EKAIAAASRG
+79 DEAMEAATNGLKKIIA
-89 LMVTIQKYGP
+89 KHGP
-99 QSVGL
+99 ESVGL

-118 QKFQRAVIGNNHVD
+118 QKFQRAVIGNNNVD

-140 PTEAAL
+140 PSEAAL

-160 DYEAVETVFLVGAHT
+160 DFGVTDTVFVVGAHT

-181 IWMQVKKRA
+181 IWMQIKKNAR
-190 KKGGLNLILADPRET
+190 KGGLNLILADPRET
-205 DLVKNAAVHLKVKPG
+205 DLVKNAAIHLKVKPG
-220 TDIFWIKALGKII
+220 MDIFWIKALVKII
-233 IDRGWHDRKFC
+233 IDKGWHDQEFC
-244 EQQTIGFEAML
+244 EKQTLGFNAVR
-255 QSVENLDVDQACKR
+255 QSVADFDIDAACKR
-269 AGVAREELEKAA
+269 SGVRREELEKAA
-281 ELIHDKKTIFIWGMG
+281 ELISDKKTIFIWGMG

-304 DNISALVNLALL
+304 NNISALVNLALL

-322 PGCGLSPLRGQNNV
+322 PGCGLAPLRGQNNV

-352 MEVDD
+352 MPVDD
-357 PAARVHVGAIWGAEL
+357 EAARIHVGAIWGVDI
-372 PSEPGL
+372 SSDPGL

-395 YVIGENPVMS
+395 YIIGENPAVS

-413 WMLQKLDLL
+413 WMLQQLDLL

-427 FPNETSKYAHIVL
+427 FPNETSRYAHIVL
-440 PAATVG
+440 PAAAVG
-446 EKDGTFTNAAR
+446 EKEGTFTNAAR
-457 RVQYTAA
+457 RIQYTSK
-464 GLKPPGEAKPDWQ
+464 GIQPPGEAKPDWQ
-477 ILQDMA
+477 IIQKMA
-483 NAMGADW
+483 NAMGANW
-490 QYTSTADIWEEI
+490 QYNSTEDIWEEI
-502 RKTAPVFSGI
+502 RKVAPVFSGI
-512 SHDRLRDSNGIFWP
+512 THRRLRESPGIFWP
-526 CYDESHPGT
+526 CYHETHKGT

-562 EPTEEYPYILI
+562 EPTEEYPYVLI

-594 RLKPSAYLDMNPED
+594 KLKPSSYLDMNPED
-608 ARDAGLDEGDT
+608 AREAGLAEGDT
-619 VSMTSPHGMVKLPLQ
+619 VRLTSPYGVVRLPLRL
-634 IEASMQ
+634 EASLQ

-649 FSEPNFNSLMS
+649 FTEPNFNSLMS

-675 VPVKLE
+675 VPVKI
-681 LVEKS
+681 EKA
-686 KGVVKKF
+686 